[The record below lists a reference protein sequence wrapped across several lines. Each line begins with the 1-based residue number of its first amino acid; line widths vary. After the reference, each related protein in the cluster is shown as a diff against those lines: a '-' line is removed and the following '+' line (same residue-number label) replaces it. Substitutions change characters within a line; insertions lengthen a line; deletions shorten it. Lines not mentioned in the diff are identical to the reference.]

1 LLVEEPCTYPARLTA
16 DGLSLRPAPA
26 EGGRGVVADAI
37 GELAWAIRFYGGD
50 LIVVPEGTLGDFDG
64 IALLLDDE
72 PTAS

>member
-37 GELAWAIRFYGGD
+37 GE
-50 LIVVPEGTLGDFDG
+50 GTLGDFDG